1 MKIIMPEQA
10 QNKIKNTHGKIFSVV
25 FRRKRDKVER
35 DPNTGEKVVVAK
47 AGDLREM
54 NCRTEVKSKLA
65 TPNGEGKKYVFSQ
78 HELVSVYDLVA
89 KGYRSFAWKNVIS
102 MKVNGEK
109 YIVLSEQTLDYCQ
122 THPTSEIAK
131 IVESSGIEV

>member
-1 MKIIMPEQA
+1 MGRFLAFI
-10 QNKIKNTHGKIFSVV
+10 

-35 DPNTGEKVVVAK
+35 DPNTGEKVIVAK

-54 NCRTEVKSKLA
+54 NCRTEVKSKLR
-65 TPNGEGKKYVFSQ
+65 TPDGEGKKYIFSE

-109 YIVLSEQTLDYCQ
+109 YVVLSEQTLDYCQ
-122 THPTSEIAK
+122 TNPTSEIAK
-131 IVESSGIEV
+131 NVENSGIEV